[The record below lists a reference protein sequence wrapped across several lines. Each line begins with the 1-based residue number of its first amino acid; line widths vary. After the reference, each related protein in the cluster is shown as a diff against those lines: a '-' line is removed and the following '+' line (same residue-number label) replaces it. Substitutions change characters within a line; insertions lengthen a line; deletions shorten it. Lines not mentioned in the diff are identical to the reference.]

1 MDFLQA
7 VAEPLSYP
15 FMVRAL
21 LAAIMVGVLCPV
33 VGAYMVLKGMS
44 FFGDALAHAI
54 LPGIVITFLVGWP
67 LAVGALASAL
77 IAVLLIGVISQRSA
91 LQEDTAIGIVFAGA
105 FALGVALL
113 STVSSFAVDL
123 THILFGDVLGVSS
136 ADLWVMLA
144 LGVVVLGVIALF
156 YKEFLVLTFDPML
169 ALVLRLPATALRYLL
184 LSMIAL
190 TVVTSL
196 QTVGISLV
204 LAMLVTPAATA
215 RMLTR
220 RLPAMMALAAALGVV
235 ANVIGLYVSYYWN
248 VASGPMMVLVSTL
261 LFGLVFL
268 FAPGRGM
275 IWRMMQ
281 AAAAPSQTPA
291 DPPAAFR

>member
-1 MDFLQA
+1 
-7 VAEPLSYP
+7 
-15 FMVRAL
+15 
-21 LAAIMVGVLCPV
+21 
-33 VGAYMVLKGMS
+33 
-44 FFGDALAHAI
+44 
-54 LPGIVITFLVGWP
+54 
-67 LAVGALASAL
+67 
-77 IAVLLIGVISQRSA
+77 A

-281 AAAAPSQTPA
+281 AAAAPSQTPV